1 MKTKEQIINEINHLI
16 DLTQQ
21 NRESL
26 QPIYP
31 IYNREILTIKER
43 FYTIADNLTS
53 EFTEQ
58 ELYTI
63 ENNLLFNYQTLQEIF
78 DFIKG
83 SLQSCNPPTAIIP
96 IQQYYN
102 VPPISFSEI
111 NSLVIKQEDIDEYKI
126 YIQRRIEGIKKEIE
140 KKQKLQLQNMAEIY
154 QLYNGL
160 ADNLTQ
166 EMMAM
171 DEKLYDRQTQQ
182 HEAKIKNIINDLDG
196 V

>member
-1 MKTKEQIINEINHLI
+1 MNTKAQIMNDINQLI
-16 DLTQQ
+16 SFIQQ
-21 NRESL
+21 NRQSL
-26 QPIYP
+26 QSIFPS
-31 IYNREILTIKER
+31 YNREILTIKER

-63 ENNLLFNYQTLQEIF
+63 ENNLLFYYQTLQEII

-83 SLQSCNPPTAIIP
+83 SLQNCNPPTTINST
-96 IQQYYN
+96 QQYYN
-102 VPPISFSEI
+102 SPPVSSFVI
-111 NSLVIKQEDIDEYKI
+111 NSSVIKQEDIDEYAI
-126 YIQRRIEGIKKEIE
+126 YIQRRIEDIKKEIE

-182 HEAKIKNIINDLDG
+182 HEAMIKNIINVLDG

>member
-1 MKTKEQIINEINHLI
+1 MNTKAQIINNINQLI
-16 DLTQQ
+16 SFIQQ
-21 NRESL
+21 NKQSL
-26 QPIYP
+26 LQSIVPH
-31 IYNREILTIKER
+31 YNREILTIKDR

-63 ENNLLFNYQTLQEIF
+63 KNDLLLYYQTLREII
-78 DFIKG
+78 DFII
-83 SLQSCNPPTAIIP
+83 SNPPTTINP
-96 IQQYYN
+96 IQQYN
-102 VPPISFSEI
+102 NFRPVSFLQI
-111 NSLVIKQEDIDEYKI
+111 NSSVIKQEDIDEYAT
-126 YIQRRIEGIKKEIE
+126 YIQRRIEDIKKEIE

-182 HEAKIKNIINDLDG
+182 HEAMIKNIINDLDG

>member
-1 MKTKEQIINEINHLI
+1 METKAQIINNINQLI
-16 DLTQQ
+16 SFIQQ
-21 NRESL
+21 NKKSL
-26 QPIYP
+26 HCNFSS
-31 IYNREILTIKER
+31 YNREILAIKDH

-63 ENNLLFNYQTLQEIF
+63 ESDLLFYYQTLKELIDLIQ
-78 DFIKG
+78 
-83 SLQSCNPPTAIIP
+83 NPPRTINP
-96 IQQYYN
+96 IQN
-102 VPPISFSEI
+102 NNDLAPVSILVIDSH
-111 NSLVIKQEDIDEYKI
+111 VIKQEDIDEYTN
-126 YIQRRIEGIKKEIE
+126 YIQRRIEGIKQEIE
-140 KKQKLQLQNMAEIY
+140 KKRKLQLQHMAEIY

-182 HEAKIKNIINDLDG
+182 HKAMIKNIITDLDG